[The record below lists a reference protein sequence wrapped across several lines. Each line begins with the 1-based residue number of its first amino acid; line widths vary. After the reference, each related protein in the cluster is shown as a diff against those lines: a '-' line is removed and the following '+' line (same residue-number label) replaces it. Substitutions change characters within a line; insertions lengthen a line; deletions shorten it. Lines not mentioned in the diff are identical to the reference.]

1 MIKVVYPKFDFKIKK
16 EAGKEVIF
24 DVVRKQWI
32 RLTPEEWVRQNM
44 LQYLMQTLQYPAAL
58 IAVERELKLGE
69 LQKRF
74 DILVYDKQ
82 HQPWLMIEC
91 KAMDIPLNEN
101 VLQQILRYNMAM
113 PVAFIFI
120 TNGTSVFGWDI
131 ENGCKLVDGFPAF
144 RGEILSNL

>member
-1 MIKVVYPKFDFKIKK
+1 MIKVVYPKFDFKIK
-16 EAGKEVIF
+16 EDAGKELIF
-24 DVVRKQWI
+24 DEVRKQWV

-44 LQYLMQTLQYPAAL
+44 LQYLIQTLQYPAAL
-58 IAVERELKLGE
+58 IAVERALKLGE

-91 KAMDIPLNEN
+91 KAMDITLNEN
-101 VLQQILRYNMAM
+101 VLQQILRYNMAL
-113 PVAFIFI
+113 PVTFMFI

-131 ENGCKLVDGFPAF
+131 GNGCKLVDMFPF
-144 RGEILSNL
+144 FST